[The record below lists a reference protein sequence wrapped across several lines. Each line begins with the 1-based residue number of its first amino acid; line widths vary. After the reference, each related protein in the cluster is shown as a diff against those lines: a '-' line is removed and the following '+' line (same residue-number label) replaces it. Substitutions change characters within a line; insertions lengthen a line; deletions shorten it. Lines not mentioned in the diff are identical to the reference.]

1 MKILIAGALAAA
13 GLFGSAHAQTDAD
26 PRLTAMLAVHR
37 QDLMSAVMVQYCQ
50 AHAPEQ
56 APALKASWQA
66 WRERQHLDHVA
77 MRLQRSAPL
86 AVGGLTATQLGRLQA
101 RMERAGPPAA
111 LCAALQA
118 GWSGNGT
125 DLRSRYPLAFA
136 PEPNPY
142 EPYVM
147 MAAP

>member
-1 MKILIAGALAAA
+1 MKNWIASALAAA
-13 GLFGSAHAQTDAD
+13 SLLGGAHAQADSD
-26 PRLTAMLAVHR
+26 PRLAAMLAVHR
-37 QDLMSAVMVQYCQ
+37 QDLMSAAMVQYCQ

-56 APALKASWQA
+56 AAALRASWLA
-66 WRERQHLDHVA
+66 WRERQALDTVA
-77 MRLQRSAPL
+77 MRLQRWAPQAL
-86 AVGGLTATQLGRLQA
+86 GGLNATQLGRLQA

-125 DLRSRYPLAFA
+125 DLRSRYPQAFT
-136 PEPNPY
+136 PEPNPTD
-142 EPYVM
+142 PVVM